1 MIGSTDPSTLKK
13 IVYCNSMAIPGKYKV
28 GKISSWEYLSGNL
41 GKQMEPREG
50 VGLYSSIKY
59 WLVQVY
65 DTQFHN

>member
-1 MIGSTDPSTLKK
+1 
-13 IVYCNSMAIPGKYKV
+13 MAIPGKYKV

-65 DTQFHN
+65 DTQFHNWRRKCQLLLGVVGLQG